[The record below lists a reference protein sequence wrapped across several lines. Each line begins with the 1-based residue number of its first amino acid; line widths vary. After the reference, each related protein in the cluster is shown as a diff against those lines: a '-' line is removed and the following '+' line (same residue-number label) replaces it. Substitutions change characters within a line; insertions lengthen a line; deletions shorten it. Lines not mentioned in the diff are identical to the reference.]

1 MFPCLLSQTADEGS
15 TVSCVIE
22 RVRGALDRVY
32 VNYNVTQLDGSDS
45 ETPVHQD
52 FVNATGAV
60 LFLPGQRS
68 EVRARVPFNV

>member
-1 MFPCLLSQTADEGS
+1 M
-15 TVSCVIE
+15 SCVIE
-22 RVRGALDRVY
+22 RMRGSLDHVY
-32 VNYNVTQLDGSDS
+32 VSYNVTQLDSSNS

-68 EVRARVPFNV
+68 EVCALCSIKHLCNFTGESPF